1 MITLANSPMEAFHRE
16 GRIHVIMESGLEIAF
31 PIAGNNRLAGKDHG
45 LLNRIEVSPF
55 GLHWPDLDEDLS
67 IEGILAGRY
76 GKQSTNQAAHSDT

>member
-1 MITLANSPMEAFHRE
+1 MITLTNRPTEAFHRE

-31 PIAGNNRLAGKDHG
+31 PIEGNKRLAGKDHDS
-45 LLNRIEVSPF
+45 LNRIEVSPF